1 MALVRY
7 SRWQEKENTHLVKSP
22 ITSTIIYILFSPVT
36 IAIAF
41 GFFLKNLS
49 ISLNEHLIPFSRNY
63 TYFLRSSLNW
73 FAFEE
78 VMLTVGLLLNC
89 TLPDPASFLVSPS
102 LRDSSSTFCLELPS
116 NAASVPLLA
125 CCKCE
130 CLIKCD
136 VKSWPKIT
144 ENYVN
149 EVSI

>member
-1 MALVRY
+1 MKNLMALVRY
-7 SRWQEKENTHLVKSP
+7 SRWQEKENTHLMKSP

-49 ISLNEHLIPFSRNY
+49 ISLNEHLIPISRNY

-89 TLPDPASFLVSPS
+89 TLPDPASFWYLLLYEIQARHSALNFSPTRQAS
-102 LRDSSSTFCLELPS
+102 LCKHVASANVWLNAMS
-116 NAASVPLLA
+116 NPGR
-125 CCKCE
+125 K
-130 CLIKCD
+130 
-136 VKSWPKIT
+136 
-144 ENYVN
+144 
-149 EVSI
+149 